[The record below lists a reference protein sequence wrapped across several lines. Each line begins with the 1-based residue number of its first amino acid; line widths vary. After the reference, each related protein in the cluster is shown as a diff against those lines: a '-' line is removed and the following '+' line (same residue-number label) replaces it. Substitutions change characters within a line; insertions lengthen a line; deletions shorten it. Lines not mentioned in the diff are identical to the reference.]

1 MCTVFFYFLWE
12 NKLKMLVFTWGYVCV
27 TVKAKLTIVSFFVN
41 LSISWW
47 WWWWCCWWWRWWQ
60 AAPIWSE
67 TSSRSRSNN
76 FRLQTVDNLI
86 CKSLHCRMM
95 MIWFYQMRGFEQDLT
110 HAGPLSDQRLD
121 QLDRVLIFVLLFCD
135 LIFVLLFCDLTLKPF
150 PPLLRL

>member
-1 MCTVFFYFLWE
+1 MCTVFFYFLCE

-110 HAGPLSDQRLD
+110 HAALCLTS
-121 QLDRVLIFVLLFCD
+121 VLISSIVFWSLYYCSVIWSLYYCFAIWL
-135 LIFVLLFCDLTLKPF
+135 
-150 PPLLRL
+150 